1 MNPRERGFRRRDERG
16 EGNMLKTH
24 YRDYA
29 TEAYRLHA
37 RLGSAAAYKRRIYVE
52 AQQRQAQGGSG
63 VGSPTEAAVLRGEAA
78 VAQKESVWRDLEAV
92 ERAIERIASR
102 RNGDCILRAVREV
115 YQVHS
120 ETPLER
126 GEIADR
132 VIQLSM
138 EMPAS
143 PRSIYGWLSLARDVF
158 AEERGLRM
166 KE

>member
-1 MNPRERGFRRRDERG
+1 
-16 EGNMLKTH
+16 MLKTH

-29 TEAYRLHA
+29 TEADRLHA